1 MRTWAELLKEDLKAS
16 AEEATE
22 YLRAILEE
30 NDPQLLLHAL
40 RRVSEARGSLDDLDL
55 SRTELLAIV
64 RTLSSQSAPL
74 PQAA

>member
-16 AEEATE
+16 AEDAAD

-30 NDPQLLLHAL
+30 DDPQLLLHAL
-40 RRVSEARGSLDDLDL
+40 RRVREARGSLDDLGL
-55 SRTELLAIV
+55 STAEMAAMLSLLANQ
-64 RTLSSQSAPL
+64 SSSL